1 MIVFSGRDIF
11 NNGGKIMKKSIKLVL
26 TLTFISI
33 MLLLVLGQGASS
45 QGEKLWEKGTPVVTV
60 GFSAGGGTDTAVRP
74 VLAKMEEYLGETIN
88 VVNMEGASSAVA
100 AEHVLSLPADG
111 YNMFATGSGPLSGF
125 RVMGTSDNS
134 WRDWV
139 GWHPFNGP
147 AALLVQAD
155 SPIDTFEEAIRALK
169 EEDPNFGISG
179 FGVGPHVLGEAIF
192 EIAGAPSPNYVTA
205 GSCRNAAV
213 NLIAGE
219 VDMALCTF
227 SAAVDFVKAGQLKAL
242 TVTTAVPYEV
252 NDDITIPSITE
263 LLEGSENVPLLSE
276 TWPVL
281 IRRDTPQEMI
291 DKLDEAFLWA
301 IEQPEIKEFAEKQA
315 LNLVGYYGEE
325 ADKFLSFSEAG
336 YSWALYNSGLAEK
349 SPEEFGIPKLADW
362 DWEKEKNF

>member
-1 MIVFSGRDIF
+1 MKNLRK
-11 NNGGKIMKKSIKLVL
+11 KII
-26 TLTFISI
+26 ISI
-33 MLLLVLGQGASS
+33 MVVTLILIGFS
-45 QGEKLWEKGTPVVTV
+45 QAVTAQEKLWEKGTPVVTV

-111 YNMFATGSGPLSGF
+111 YNMYATGSGPLSGF
-125 RVMGTSDNS
+125 RVMGTSDTT

-139 GWHPFNGP
+139 GWHPFSGP

-155 SPIDTFEEAIRALK
+155 SPIDTFDEAIIALK

-192 EIAGAPSPNYVTA
+192 EVAGAPSPNYVTA

-242 TVTTAVPYEV
+242 TVTTAIPYEV

-263 LLEGSENVPLLSE
+263 LLEGSENIPLLSE
-276 TWPVL
+276 TWPLL

-325 ADKFLSFSEAG
+325 ADQFLSFSEAG
-336 YSWALYNSGLAEK
+336 YAWALYNSGLAEK

>member
-1 MIVFSGRDIF
+1 
-11 NNGGKIMKKSIKLVL
+11 MKKSFQMIL
-26 TLTFISI
+26 ISI
-33 MLLLVLGQGASS
+33 FIGMLFFCFFGQSIAAQS
-45 QGEKLWEKGTPVVTV
+45 EKLWTKATPVVTV

-125 RVMGTSDNS
+125 RVMGTSDTS
-134 WRDWV
+134 WRDWIS
-139 GWHPFNGP
+139 WHPFNGP
-147 AALLVQAD
+147 AALLVKDD
-155 SPIDTFEEAIRALK
+155 SPVKTFDEAIKALK

-192 EIAGAPSPNYVTA
+192 AIAGVPSPNYVTA

-213 NLIAGE
+213 ALYAGE
-219 VDMALCTF
+219 VDMAMCTF
-227 SAAVDFVKAGQLKAL
+227 SAAVDFVKAGQLRAL
-242 TVTTAVPYEV
+242 TVTTADPYTV
-252 NDDITIPSITE
+252 DSIVIQSITD
-263 LLEGSENVPLLSE
+263 LLPGSDNVPLLSE

-281 IRRDTPQEMI
+281 IRRDTPQEIIEKMN
-291 DKLDEAFLWA
+291 EAFLWA
-301 IEQPEIKEFAEKQA
+301 IEQTEIKEFATTKA
-315 LNLVGYYGEE
+315 LNVVGYYGEE

-336 YSWALYNSGLAEK
+336 YAWALYNSGLAEK
-349 SPEEFGIPKLADW
+349 SPEEFGIPKLDEW

>member
-1 MIVFSGRDIF
+1 
-11 NNGGKIMKKSIKLVL
+11 MKKSIKHISVL
-26 TLTFISI
+26 TVLSFLI
-33 MLLLVLGQGASS
+33 LLALGQVVLA
-45 QGEKLWEKGTPVVTV
+45 QDEKLWPKSVPVVTV
-60 GFSAGGGTDTAVRP
+60 GFGAGGGTDTAVRP
-74 VLAKMEEYLGETIN
+74 VIAKIEEYLGETIN

-125 RVMGTSDNS
+125 RVMGTSNTT

-139 GWHPFNGP
+139 SWHAFSGP
-147 AALLVQAD
+147 AALLVRSD
-155 SPIDTFEEAIRALK
+155 STIDTFDEAIRVLK

-192 EIAGAPSPNYVTA
+192 EIAGVPSPNYVTA

-227 SAAVDFVKAGQLKAL
+227 SSAVDFVKAGQLRAL
-242 TVTTAVPYEV
+242 VVTTDEPYKV
-252 NDDITIPSITE
+252 DDIVIPPITD
-263 LLEGSENVPLLSE
+263 LLEDSENVPLLSE
-276 TWPVL
+276 TWPIL
-281 IRRDTPQEMI
+281 MRRESPQNIIE
-291 DKLDEAFLWA
+291 KFTEAFLWA

-315 LNLVGYYGEE
+315 LNIVGYYGEE
-325 ADKFLSFSEAG
+325 ADKFLSLSESG
-336 YSWALYNSGLAEK
+336 YAWALYNSGLAEK
-349 SPEEFGIPKLADW
+349 SPEDLGIPTLAEW

>member
-1 MIVFSGRDIF
+1 
-11 NNGGKIMKKSIKLVL
+11 MKKSIKIIFVL
-26 TLTFISI
+26 SLISI
-33 MLLLVLGQGASS
+33 LFLLSFGQGLAAQS
-45 QGEKLWEKGTPVVTV
+45 EKLWPKGTPIVTV

-74 VLAKMEEYLGETIN
+74 ILAKMEEYLGETIN

-100 AEHVLSLPADG
+100 AEHVLSNPADG

-125 RVMGTSDNS
+125 RVMGTSNTS
-134 WRDWV
+134 WRDWI

-147 AALLVQAD
+147 AALLVKDD
-155 SPIDTFEEAIRALK
+155 SPIKTFDEAVKALK
-169 EEDPNFGISG
+169 VGDLNFGISG

-192 EIAGAPSPNYVTA
+192 AIAGIPSPNYVTA

-213 NLIAGE
+213 ALYAGE
-219 VDMALCTF
+219 VDIAMCTF
-227 SAAVDFVKAGQLKAL
+227 SAAVDFVKAGQLRAL
-242 TVTTAVPYEV
+242 AVTTSEPYTV
-252 NDDITIPSITE
+252 DNIVIPSITS

-281 IRRDTPQEMI
+281 IRRGTPQEII
-291 DKLDEAFLWA
+291 DKLNEAFVWA
-301 IEQPEIKEFAEKQA
+301 IAQPEIKEFADTKA
-315 LNLVGYYGEE
+315 LNIVGYYGEE

-336 YSWALYNSGLAEK
+336 YAWALYNSGLAEK